1 MERDSVT
8 VERKEGFFILTAEE
22 GFMVT
27 NGTYYG
33 KKAYLS
39 EKEDINN
46 WYETEEVGDEY

>member
-1 MERDSVT
+1 MIKEI
-8 VERKEGFFILTAEE
+8 KEGYVILTAEE

-27 NGTYYG
+27 NGTVYG

-39 EKEDINN
+39 ENEDVDA